1 MKKALKVSVIV
12 VVCLLAV
19 IIVLPFAF
27 KGKIQ
32 HVVQDEINK
41 SLNAVVKFDG
51 VGVTL
56 IRHFP
61 DLTVSVRNLNI
72 KGVDAFEKDTLAS
85 IPALRLTVGL
95 MSVFKGSAYEV
106 KQISISSPK
115 ILLKVLADGQVNW
128 DIMKADTTADNVSE
142 PSNFKA
148 LLNKIQI
155 SDGRLIY
162 DDAETPMYIDFDGI
176 DGKLSGD
183 MTVDITT
190 LDAQITCKSIICDYD
205 GIRYLNKTTAEVNT
219 ALQADLSGYIFTFK
233 QGDLRLNDLNVLADG
248 YFAMPDGGYRM
259 DIKFAAKEN
268 TFKSFLS
275 LIPALYT
282 KDFADLK
289 TSGTMSFDGWVKGL
303 YSDDSIPAF
312 NVNLKVNNG
321 RFSYPSLPGEVSD
334 VSLQASITNPDGV
347 IDHTEVAV
355 PRLHLRMMQNPVDAS
370 LMLKTPVSD
379 PDFSATV
386 KGRINLADVAKIYP
400 LGEKTT
406 LSGTV
411 DADAAFAGK
420 LSAIEKGA
428 YDQFRASGYAVVEK
442 LVYKGEEVKQP
453 VNISKARL
461 DFTPAYA
468 QLSGMAI
475 TIGKSD
481 LAAEGK
487 LENYLPYF
495 MKNEGV
501 LKGSLT
507 TTSGF
512 MDVNSLLAE
521 SSTAGTVSDTSTLS
535 VIEVPG
541 NMDLTLNTS
550 FGRLIYDKY
559 DLRDVKGR
567 VLVKDKALNLEG
579 LTMNTLGGSLAV
591 KGVYS
596 TANPS
601 RPNVDVELNIKNVD
615 VQKSFNT
622 FSTIK
627 QLAPIAE
634 KLSGAIST
642 TVKFK
647 GNLKQNMMPELT
659 SVTAYG
665 LLLSDVLKF
674 GNTNTFS
681 KIADALKME
690 KLRNPSVEKINL
702 SFDLVNGIA
711 TVKPMD
717 FKLGSYKANFSGT
730 TALDKT
736 INFVLT
742 LNIPRSDF
750 GSKANS
756 VLSGLVN
763 DARKKGVDVTVGDM
777 VPVTL
782 LIGGTFTDPTIK
794 TGIKSAMTDVVED
807 VKKQALE
814 QVAKKKEEMVNKA
827 KEEAGNLIA
836 KADAQAAKLISDAE
850 KQGQKLVDAAQ
861 AAADKVRSTAD
872 STASKLVVEGK
883 KKGPIA
889 ELAAKKAGEKVK
901 KDAGVK
907 ADGLVNEAR
916 KQKEAIIARAKADAD
931 KLKQDALN
939 KVK

>member
-1 MKKALKVSVIV
+1 
-12 VVCLLAV
+12 
-19 IIVLPFAF
+19 
-27 KGKIQ
+27 
-32 HVVQDEINK
+32 
-41 SLNAVVKFDG
+41 
-51 VGVTL
+51 
-56 IRHFP
+56 
-61 DLTVSVRNLNI
+61 
-72 KGVDAFEKDTLAS
+72 
-85 IPALRLTVGL
+85 
-95 MSVFKGSAYEV
+95 
-106 KQISISSPK
+106 
-115 ILLKVLADGQVNW
+115 
-128 DIMKADTTADNVSE
+128 
-142 PSNFKA
+142 
-148 LLNKIQI
+148 
-155 SDGRLIY
+155 
-162 DDAETPMYIDFDGI
+162 
-176 DGKLSGD
+176 
-183 MTVDITT
+183 
-190 LDAQITCKSIICDYD
+190 
-205 GIRYLNKTTAEVNT
+205 
-219 ALQADLSGYIFTFK
+219 
-233 QGDLRLNDLNVLADG
+233 
-248 YFAMPDGGYRM
+248 
-259 DIKFAAKEN
+259 
-268 TFKSFLS
+268 
-275 LIPALYT
+275 
-282 KDFADLK
+282 
-289 TSGTMSFDGWVKGL
+289 
-303 YSDDSIPAF
+303 
-312 NVNLKVNNG
+312 
-321 RFSYPSLPGEVSD
+321 
-334 VSLQASITNPDGV
+334 
-347 IDHTEVAV
+347 
-355 PRLHLRMMQNPVDAS
+355 
-370 LMLKTPVSD
+370 
-379 PDFSATV
+379 
-386 KGRINLADVAKIYP
+386 
-400 LGEKTT
+400 
-406 LSGTV
+406 
-411 DADAAFAGK
+411 
-420 LSAIEKGA
+420 
-428 YDQFRASGYAVVEK
+428 
-442 LVYKGEEVKQP
+442 
-453 VNISKARL
+453 
-461 DFTPAYA
+461 
-468 QLSGMAI
+468 
-475 TIGKSD
+475 
-481 LAAEGK
+481 
-487 LENYLPYF
+487 
-495 MKNEGV
+495 
-501 LKGSLT
+501 
-507 TTSGF
+507 
-512 MDVNSLLAE
+512 
-521 SSTAGTVSDTSTLS
+521 
-535 VIEVPG
+535 
-541 NMDLTLNTS
+541 
-550 FGRLIYDKY
+550 
-559 DLRDVKGR
+559 

-730 TALDKT
+730 TALDKN

-889 ELAAKKAGEKVK
+889 ELAAKKAGEKMK

-916 KQKEAIIARAKADAD
+916 KQKEAIIARAKVDAD